1 MLDKIKNWFFSS
13 KTDLTNVK
21 NFSDEK
27 RSISK
32 QIKRYNY
39 RVEASLKKWKQA
51 IEAAEDN
58 QRPNREEM
66 YLLYHRIMEDD
77 QLLAQVRTARF
88 NIQMGDFEVMVNNT
102 NSEDLVKLFDTPWF
116 FKYLEMCVD
125 TELYGYSLIEPRR
138 GDDGFVK
145 EIILV
150 PREHVDPLKKQIILM
165 PSDDDGV
172 SWEED
177 PLLGRLI
184 AIGDADDL
192 GLLKAISK
200 LVIRKDYNLGDWG
213 RRNERFGIPFIT
225 MKTASQN
232 KTELD
237 AKQEMLENFGASG
250 WALIDD
256 LDTIEIKEAMGQT
269 GGGHVTFE
277 KFLEYA
283 DKCIAFLVNGTTASS
298 EQVAYAGNAE
308 VQERQ
313 LNKYT
318 LARMRRIQYHINFDL
333 FPFLAT
339 YFDYPIGEAKFEFV
353 DLRKNEGKENNA
365 ADNNTDTK
373 AEVVAKTKK

>member
-13 KTDLTNVK
+13 NADVTNVK
-21 NFSDEK
+21 NFSDRK
-27 RSISK
+27 RSISRS
-32 QIKRYNY
+32 IRRYNY
-39 RVEASLKKWKQA
+39 RVEASIAKWKAAVAQ
-51 IEAAEDN
+51 AEDPI
-58 QRPNREEM
+58 RPNREEL
-66 YLLYHRIMEDD
+66 YALYHRIMEDD

-88 NIQMGDFEVMVNNT
+88 NIQMGDFELMVNGSN
-102 NSEDLVKLFDTPWF
+102 NEYLVKLLDTPWF
-116 FKYLEMCVD
+116 FKYLETCVD
-125 TELYGYSLIEPRR
+125 TELYGYSLVEPRK
-138 GDDGFVK
+138 GEDGFIN

-150 PREHVDPLKKQIILM
+150 PREHVDPLQKQIILM
-165 PSDDDGV
+165 PSDDNGV
-172 SWEED
+172 SWENE

-184 AIGDADDL
+184 GIGDTDDL

-213 RRNERFGIPFIT
+213 RRNERFGIPFIV
-225 MKTASQN
+225 MKTASRD
-232 KTELD
+232 KKELD
-237 AKQEMLENFGASG
+237 EKQEMLENFGASG

-256 LDTIEIKEAMGQT
+256 EDEIDIKEASSQS

-318 LARMRRIQYHINFDL
+318 LARMRRIQYHINFEL
-333 FPFLAT
+333 IPFLVK
-339 YFDYPIGEAKFEFV
+339 YYDYPLSEAKFEFV
-353 DLRKNEGKENNA
+353 DLRKNEDKEMNA
-365 ADNNTDTK
+365 VDENTDTK
-373 AEVVAKTKK
+373 AEVAKTKK

>member
-21 NFSDEK
+21 NFNDER

-39 RVEASLKKWKQA
+39 RVDASIKKWKA
-51 IEAAEDN
+51 AVEDAEDPT
-58 QRPNREEM
+58 RPNRAELYM
-66 YLLYHRIMEDD
+66 LYHRIMEDD

-88 NIQMGDFEVMVNNT
+88 NIQMGDFEMMVNGT
-102 NSEDLVKLFDTPWF
+102 NSEDLVKLFDQPWF
-116 FKYLEMCVD
+116 FKYLELCVD
-125 TELYGYSLIEPRR
+125 TELYGYSLVEPRR
-138 GDDGFVK
+138 DDAGFVK
-145 EIILV
+145 EIIMV
-150 PREHVDPLKKQIILM
+150 PREHVDPRNKQIILM

-172 SWEED
+172 SWEEK

-184 AIGDADDL
+184 GIGDTEDL

-232 KTELD
+232 QKELD
-237 AKQEMLENFGASG
+237 EKQAMLENFGASG

-256 LDTIEIKEAMGQT
+256 ADTIEIKEAMGQT

-318 LARMRRIQYHINFDL
+318 LARMRRIQYHINFEL
-333 FPFLAT
+333 FPFLVK

-353 DLRKNEGKENNA
+353 DLRKSEDKEMNVD
-365 ADNNTDTK
+365 DN
-373 AEVVAKTKK
+373 AKTKQVEADKNKK

>member
-1 MLDKIKNWFFSS
+1 MLDKIRNWFFSS
-13 KTDLTNVK
+13 NADVTNVK
-21 NFSDEK
+21 NFSDTK
-27 RSISK
+27 RSISRS
-32 QIKRYNY
+32 IRRYNY
-39 RVEASLKKWKQA
+39 RVEASIAKWKAAVAQ
-51 IEAAEDN
+51 AEDPI
-58 QRPNREEM
+58 RPNREEL
-66 YLLYHRIMEDD
+66 YALYHRIMEDD

-88 NIQMGDFEVMVNNT
+88 NIQMSDYEIMVNGS

-116 FKYLEMCVD
+116 FKYLEHCVD
-125 TELYGYSLIEPRR
+125 TELYGYSLIEPRK

-145 EIILV
+145 EIIIV
-150 PREHVDPLKKQIILM
+150 PREHVDPLRKQIILM
-165 PSDDDGV
+165 PSDDNGV

-184 AIGDADDL
+184 PIGDTDDL

-200 LVIRKDYNLGDWG
+200 LTIRKDYNLGDWG

-237 AKQEMLENFGASG
+237 AKEEMLANFGASG
-250 WALIDD
+250 YALIDD
-256 LDTIEIKEAMGQT
+256 MDEIDIHEAQGNS
-269 GGGHVTFE
+269 GGGHITFE
-277 KFLEYA
+277 SFVTYA

-313 LNKYT
+313 INKYT
-318 LARMRRIQYHINFDL
+318 LARMRRIEYHINFDL
-333 FPFLAT
+333 IPFLVK
-339 YFDYPIGEAKFEFV
+339 YFDYPLGKAKFEFV

-365 ADNNTDTK
+365 ADNKADT
-373 AEVVAKTKK
+373 EPNVVKTKK